1 MTHIKKLNE
10 MTSSVRT
17 NKMLN
22 ESELIDTIK
31 KYDSDKLNVIEALV
45 HNEYSLTLDGLLA
58 LYKHFYNDDISF
70 FTEFL
75 EYTGDK
81 GNDWLADEYEWWDF
95 VKLYVVYKL
104 LNDISIEEI
113 IQAIIDE
120 EYYNYLPSNCDVFD
134 DFDHTK
140 PKDVGKWV
148 DGICAKLGIQAPDM
162 DD

>member
-10 MTSSVRT
+10 MTSSART

-22 ESELIDTIK
+22 ESKLIDTIK

-45 HNEYSLTLDGLLA
+45 HDEYSLAIDGLIA
-58 LYKHFYNDDISF
+58 LYEHFYSNDISF

-75 EYTGDK
+75 GYTGDK

-95 VKLYVVYKL
+95 VKLYIAYKL
-104 LNDISIEEI
+104 LDDISIEEI
-113 IQAIIDE
+113 VQAIIDE
-120 EYYNYLPSNCDVFD
+120 EYVNYLPSNGIMFD
-134 DFDHTK
+134 DFDHTNSQNI
-140 PKDVGKWV
+140 GKWV
-148 DGICAKLGIQAPDM
+148 KGFCAKVGINAPDM